1 MALARLIVIDGPDR
15 GREFDIT
22 ARGGGVGRGEDN
34 AAQLTDPSVSRLHCS
49 LEPRDGG
56 LAVVDAGSRNKTLVN
71 GAPVTERLLE
81 AGDEITVGQTRLT
94 FLPQGAV
101 TVTRAAAPAK
111 VTIEIGTRELMA
123 LGGPAVDAGA
133 RRHLATLAALGERLT
148 AAIGRGRGE
157 VAQAAAEASLT
168 LVSAERGFVLARD
181 RGATTPLGRAGDA
194 GPSLVLPDAVL
205 DTVLGRGRALA
216 IDLGSRP
223 ALAVP
228 VGTGAAAAV
237 LVADRATGSFG
248 ELELMA
254 AGCLGQLVAAAL
266 AAADTQ
272 GLLVR
277 TQEVLEERLGDRE
290 LIGRSPPARALLELV
305 ARVAP
310 TDATVLLGGESGA
323 GKEMVARAIHRG
335 SRRAAG
341 PCVAVNCAALTETLI
356 ESELFGHEKGAFTGA
371 TDKKIGRFEAAD
383 KGTLFLDEIG
393 EMPLALQTKL
403 LRVLEE
409 RQFERVGGTRS
420 VAVDVRLIAATNRD
434 LPELARRGLFRE
446 DLYYRL
452 SVIHAIVPALR
463 ERADDIPLL
472 AEHFLTRM
480 RQQIGRRV
488 RGFRPDAMAALVAH
502 PWPGNVRELR
512 NAIERA
518 VVLGRSEWIEEG
530 DLPPN
535 LIARIPHRRSAP
547 TPPLGSMTITG
558 PVTLAA
564 QSLPGLP
571 VPPTSSPALV
581 VPPIVPEPR
590 IDPPGA
596 EAPPPPAA
604 PAAPAAR
611 SLRELERE
619 GIIAALAATGGNKA
633 QAAGILEI
641 DRSTLYKKLKEYGIG

>member
-1 MALARLIVIDGPDR
+1 MALARLIVIEGPDR

-22 ARGGGVGRGEDN
+22 VRGGGVGRGEDN

-71 GAPVTERLLE
+71 GAPVTEKVLE
-81 AGDEITVGQTRLT
+81 AGDEITVGQTRLA

-101 TVTRAAAPAK
+101 AVTRAAAPAK

-123 LGGPAVDAGA
+123 LTGPAVDAGA

-148 AAIGRGRGE
+148 AAIGRGRAD
-157 VAQAAAEASLT
+157 VAQAAAEAALA
-168 LVSAERGFVLARD
+168 LVSAERAFVLVRE
-181 RGATTPLGRAGDA
+181 RGATAAVGRAGDA
-194 GPSLVLPDAVL
+194 ASSLALPDAVI
-205 DTVLGRGRALA
+205 DTVLDRGRALA
-216 IDLGSRP
+216 IDLGARP

-228 VGTGAAAAV
+228 VGQGDAAAV
-237 LVADRATGSFG
+237 LVADRARGSFG

-277 TQEVLEERLGDRE
+277 NQAALEERLGDSE
-290 LIGRSPPARALLELV
+290 LIGRSAPARALLELV
-305 ARVAP
+305 HRVAP

-335 SRRAAG
+335 SRRAGG

-409 RQFERVGGTRS
+409 RRFERVGGTRS

-452 SVIHAIVPALR
+452 SVIHAIVPPLR

-480 RQQIGRRV
+480 RQQVGRRV
-488 RGFRPDAMAALVAH
+488 RGFRPEAMAALVAH

-518 VVLGRSEWIEEG
+518 VVLGRGDYIEEG

-535 LIARIPHRRSAP
+535 LIARAPSRRSAP
-547 TPPLGSMTITG
+547 TPPLGSMAITAA
-558 PVTLAA
+558 PVVLPA

-571 VPPTSSPALV
+571 MPPTSSPSIT
-581 VPPIVPEPR
+581 VPT
-590 IDPPGA
+590 IDV
-596 EAPPPPAA
+596 AA
-604 PAAPAAR
+604 PATASSAAAR
-611 SLRELERE
+611 SLRDLERE
-619 GIIAALAATGGNKA
+619 GIIAALNATGGNKA
-633 QAAGILEI
+633 QAAAILEI

>member
-1 MALARLIVIDGPDR
+1 MALARLIVIEGPDR

-22 ARGGGVGRGEDN
+22 VRGGGVGRGEDN

-71 GAPVTERLLE
+71 GAPVTEKLLE
-81 AGDEITVGQTRLT
+81 AGDEITVGQTRMA
-94 FLPQGAV
+94 FVPQGAV
-101 TVTRAAAPAK
+101 AVTRAAAPAK

-123 LGGPAVDAGA
+123 LGGSAVDAGA

-148 AAIGRGRGE
+148 AAIGRGRGD
-157 VAQAAAEASLT
+157 VAQAAAEAALA
-168 LVSAERGFVLARD
+168 LVAAERAFVLVRE
-181 RGATTPLGRAGDA
+181 RGATTAVGRAGDA
-194 GPSLVLPDAVL
+194 ASSLALPDAVI
-205 DTVLGRGRALA
+205 DTVLDRGRALA
-216 IDLGSRP
+216 IDLGARP

-228 VGTGAAAAV
+228 VGQAV
-237 LVADRATGSFG
+237 LVADRARGSFG

-272 GLLVR
+272 GQLVR
-277 TQEVLEERLGDRE
+277 NQAALEERLGDSE
-290 LIGRSPPARALLELV
+290 LIGRSAPARALLELV
-305 ARVAP
+305 HRVAP

-409 RQFERVGGTRS
+409 RRFERVGGTRA

-434 LPELARRGLFRE
+434 LPDLARRGLFRE

-452 SVIHAIVPALR
+452 SVIHAIVPPLR

-480 RQQIGRRV
+480 RQQVGRRV
-488 RGFRPDAMAALVAH
+488 RGFRPEAMAALVAH
-502 PWPGNVRELR
+502 AWPGNVRELR

-518 VVLGRSEWIEEG
+518 VVLGRSEYIEEA

-535 LIARIPHRRSAP
+535 LIARAPSRRSAP
-547 TPPLGSMTITG
+547 TPPLGSMAISAA
-558 PVTLAA
+558 PIALPA
-564 QSLPGLP
+564 QSLPSLP
-571 VPPTSSPALV
+571 VPPLSSPSIT
-581 VPPIVPEPR
+581 VPAESAPEP
-590 IDPPGA
+590 
-596 EAPPPPAA
+596 
-604 PAAPAAR
+604 PAAR
-611 SLRELERE
+611 SLRDLERD
-619 GIIAALAATGGNKA
+619 GIVAALNATGGNKA
-633 QAAGILEI
+633 QAAAILEI

>member
-1 MALARLIVIDGPDR
+1 VALARLIVIEGPDR

-22 ARGGGVGRGEDN
+22 VRGGGVGRGEDN

-71 GAPVTERLLE
+71 GAPVTEKLLE
-81 AGDEITVGQTRLT
+81 AGDEITVGQTRMA
-94 FLPQGAV
+94 FVPQGAV
-101 TVTRAAAPAK
+101 AVTRAAAPAK

-123 LGGPAVDAGA
+123 LGGSAVDAGA

-148 AAIGRGRGE
+148 AAIGRGRGD
-157 VAQAAAEASLT
+157 VAQAAAEAALA
-168 LVSAERGFVLARD
+168 LVAAERAFVLVRE
-181 RGATTPLGRAGDA
+181 RGATTAVGRAGDA
-194 GPSLVLPDAVL
+194 ASSLALPDAVI
-205 DTVLGRGRALA
+205 DTVLDRGRALA
-216 IDLGSRP
+216 IDLGARP

-228 VGTGAAAAV
+228 VGQAV
-237 LVADRATGSFG
+237 LVADRARGSFG

-272 GLLVR
+272 GQLVR
-277 TQEVLEERLGDRE
+277 NQAALEERLGDSE
-290 LIGRSPPARALLELV
+290 LIGRSAPARALLELV
-305 ARVAP
+305 HRVAP

-409 RQFERVGGTRS
+409 RRFERVGGTRA

-434 LPELARRGLFRE
+434 LPDLARRGLFRE

-452 SVIHAIVPALR
+452 SVIHAIVPPLR

-480 RQQIGRRV
+480 RQQVGRRV
-488 RGFRPDAMAALVAH
+488 RGFRPEAMAALVAH
-502 PWPGNVRELR
+502 AWPGNVRELR

-518 VVLGRSEWIEEG
+518 VVLGRSEYIEEA

-535 LIARIPHRRSAP
+535 LIARAPSRRSAP
-547 TPPLGSMTITG
+547 TPPLGSMAISAA
-558 PVTLAA
+558 PIALPA
-564 QSLPGLP
+564 QSLPSLP
-571 VPPTSSPALV
+571 VPPLSSPSIT
-581 VPPIVPEPR
+581 VPAEAAPEP
-590 IDPPGA
+590 
-596 EAPPPPAA
+596 
-604 PAAPAAR
+604 PAAR
-611 SLRELERE
+611 SLRDLERD
-619 GIIAALAATGGNKA
+619 GIVAALNATGGNKA
-633 QAAGILEI
+633 QAAAILEI

>member
-1 MALARLIVIDGPDR
+1 MALARLIVIEGPDR

-22 ARGGGVGRGEDN
+22 VRGGGVGRGEDN

-71 GAPVTERLLE
+71 GAPVTEKLLE
-81 AGDEITVGQTRLT
+81 AGDEITVGQTRMA
-94 FLPQGAV
+94 FVPQGAV
-101 TVTRAAAPAK
+101 AVTRAAAPAK

-123 LGGPAVDAGA
+123 LGGSAVDAGA

-148 AAIGRGRGE
+148 AAIGRGRGD
-157 VAQAAAEASLT
+157 VAQAAAEAALA
-168 LVSAERGFVLARD
+168 LVAAERAFVLVRE
-181 RGATTPLGRAGDA
+181 RGATTAVGRAGDA
-194 GPSLVLPDAVL
+194 ASSLALPDAVI
-205 DTVLGRGRALA
+205 DTVLDRGRALA
-216 IDLGSRP
+216 IDLGARP

-228 VGTGAAAAV
+228 VGQAV
-237 LVADRATGSFG
+237 LVADRARGSFG

-272 GLLVR
+272 GQLVR
-277 TQEVLEERLGDRE
+277 NQAALEERLGDSE
-290 LIGRSPPARALLELV
+290 LIGRSAPARALLELV
-305 ARVAP
+305 HRVAP

-409 RQFERVGGTRS
+409 RRFERVGGTRA

-434 LPELARRGLFRE
+434 LPDLARRGLFRE

-452 SVIHAIVPALR
+452 SVIHAIVPPLR

-480 RQQIGRRV
+480 RQQVGRRV
-488 RGFRPDAMAALVAH
+488 RGFRPEAMAALVAH
-502 PWPGNVRELR
+502 AWPGNVRELR

-518 VVLGRSEWIEEG
+518 VVLGRSEYIEEA

-535 LIARIPHRRSAP
+535 LIARAPSRRSAP
-547 TPPLGSMTITG
+547 TPPLGSMAISAG
-558 PVTLAA
+558 PIALPA
-564 QSLPGLP
+564 QSLPSLP
-571 VPPTSSPALV
+571 VPPLSSPSIT
-581 VPPIVPEPR
+581 VPAESAPEP
-590 IDPPGA
+590 
-596 EAPPPPAA
+596 
-604 PAAPAAR
+604 PAAR
-611 SLRELERE
+611 SLRDLERD
-619 GIIAALAATGGNKA
+619 GIVAALNATGGNKA
-633 QAAGILEI
+633 QAAAILEI